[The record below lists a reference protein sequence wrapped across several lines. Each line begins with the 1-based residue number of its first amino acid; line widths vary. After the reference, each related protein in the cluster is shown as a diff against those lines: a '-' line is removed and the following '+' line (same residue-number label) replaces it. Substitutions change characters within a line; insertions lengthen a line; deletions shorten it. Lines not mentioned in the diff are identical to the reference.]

1 MNPDEFYVYIF
12 YTSIKDG
19 VIVNMTVMEF
29 LEQYAHI
36 KCRFKYEWIDKGFK
50 WGTETED
57 YGQFDF
63 NSVFMSQDAL
73 VMISKE
79 YNWDYMSIIKTTY
92 LNTKLIVKSQFI
104 EEVEEFR
111 NRILSS

>member
-1 MNPDEFYVYIF
+1 
-12 YTSIKDG
+12 
-19 VIVNMTVMEF
+19 
-29 LEQYAHI
+29 
-36 KCRFKYEWIDKGFK
+36 
-50 WGTETED
+50 
-57 YGQFDF
+57 
-63 NSVFMSQDAL
+63 MSQDAL